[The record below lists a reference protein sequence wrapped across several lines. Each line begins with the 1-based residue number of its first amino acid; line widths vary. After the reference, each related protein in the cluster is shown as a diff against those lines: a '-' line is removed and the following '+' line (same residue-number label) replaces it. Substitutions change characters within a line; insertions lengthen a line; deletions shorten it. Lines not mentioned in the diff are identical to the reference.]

1 MRRQG
6 PGLAPASP
14 HGQTP
19 TAGSQHRKAGWWQLP
34 PRATHP
40 PAGRPGCPGA
50 TAREQGDRGSGAQH
64 SAAGVGAG
72 TARRSSEWNKRSQLT
87 ACVGVLR
94 TSSSSCGSQ
103 AGGDRSSEGGGG
115 AGGGSG
121 GGARALARPVLLHF
135 LPWAQTLPKLS
146 AVLYFPALSRW
157 EGALDL
163 LDAQALSAAFGVK
176 VHLPVHPHGALIAL
190 GDSATPS
197 GLPGTFTPCYSF
209 NIY

>member
-1 MRRQG
+1 MPRPLQR
-6 PGLAPASP
+6 AAS
-14 HGQTP
+14 
-19 TAGSQHRKAGWWQLP
+19 AGKRDGGSSRP
-34 PRATHP
+34 PATHP

-50 TAREQGDRGSGAQH
+50 TAREQGDGGSGAQH

-72 TARRSSEWNKRSQLT
+72 TARRSSGWNKRSQLT

-94 TSSSSCGSQ
+94 TSSSSGGSQ
-103 AGGDRSSEGGGG
+103 AGGDRSREGGGG
-115 AGGGSG
+115 AGEGTG
-121 GGARALARPVLLHF
+121 GGARALARPVRLHF

-146 AVLYFPALSRW
+146 AVLYFPALSRR
-157 EGALDL
+157 EAALVL
-163 LDAQALSAAFGVK
+163 LDAQALSAASDVK

-197 GLPGTFTPCYSF
+197 GIPGTFTPCHSL